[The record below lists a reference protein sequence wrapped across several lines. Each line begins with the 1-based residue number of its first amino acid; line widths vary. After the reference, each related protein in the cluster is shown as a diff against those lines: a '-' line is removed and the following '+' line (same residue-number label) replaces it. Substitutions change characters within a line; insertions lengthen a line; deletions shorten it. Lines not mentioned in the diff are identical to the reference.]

1 MFTSQMNRTQLKNII
16 EAAIMTADTPASMDY
31 LLRIFTEDEQIGREE
46 INAVLEELEA
56 ECETRGVELKQ
67 VASGYRYQAKQDL
80 VKWLSRLDV
89 ERPSRYSRALLETLS
104 LVVYRQPVT
113 RAEIEDV
120 RGVAVSSS
128 IIKTLLEREWV
139 RVVGHR
145 DVPGKPA
152 LYGTTRQFLDYFNL
166 KSLSELPP
174 LAEIRSLDSIQS
186 ELELKMDGIAADG
199 EAANDASAEQPASEA
214 GEITASDVE
223 SDTTEEH
230 VEENLEEDGG
240 EQAAADET
248 VNEHSDVES
257 SQDEVS
263 DVANE
268 DEIVEQESSEP
279 HVAEDSAEPENAE
292 TAAPEAD
299 VTSTDDESKDGE
311 DPLAAKA
318 G

>member
-31 LLRIFTEDEQIGREE
+31 LLRIFTEDEKIGREE

-67 VASGYRYQAKQDL
+67 VASGYRYQAKLDL
-80 VKWLSRLDV
+80 VQWLSRLDV

-104 LVVYRQPVT
+104 LIVYRQPVT

-186 ELELKMDGIAADG
+186 ELELKMDGIVADG
-199 EAANDASAEQPASEA
+199 KAANDASAEQPATEEDEVA
-214 GEITASDVE
+214 ASDVA
-223 SDTTEEH
+223 TTEEH
-230 VEENLEEDGG
+230 VAAVDS
-240 EQAAADET
+240 EQSADEST
-248 VNEHSDVES
+248 AENSDVES
-257 SQDEVS
+257 PPDEVS

-268 DEIVEQESSEP
+268 DVTVEQESSES
-279 HVAEDSAEPENAE
+279 HVAEDSVASENAE
-292 TAAPEAD
+292 TIEPETD
-299 VTSTDDESKDGE
+299 VISTDNESKDGE

>member
-1 MFTSQMNRTQLKNII
+1 MI
-16 EAAIMTADTPASMDY
+16 ADTPASMDY
-31 LLRIFTEDEQIGREE
+31 LLRIFTEDEKIGREE
-46 INAVLEELEA
+46 INAVLEELQA

-80 VKWLSRLDV
+80 SQWLARLDT

-174 LAEIRSLDSIQS
+174 LAEIRSLDSIQN
-186 ELELKMDGIAADG
+186 ELELKMQDIAAEG
-199 EAANDASAEQPASEA
+199 EAANDADAMNDEQPAA
-214 GEITASDVE
+214 
-223 SDTTEEH
+223 
-230 VEENLEEDGG
+230 EDGTEVAG
-240 EQAAADET
+240 DVDTAEVAVAVAEADEGQVEVAVDAAGT
-248 VNEHSDVES
+248 EKGAAES
-257 SQDEVS
+257 SQDQVS
-263 DVANE
+263 DVASE
-268 DEIVEQESSEP
+268 TAVVEEESSESDALVEE
-279 HVAEDSAEPENAE
+279 VAELTVDAATPETE
-292 TAAPEAD
+292 ITSLDGEAKGD
-299 VTSTDDESKDGE
+299 E
-311 DPLAAKA
+311 DPLAVKV

>member
-1 MFTSQMNRTQLKNII
+1 MFTSPMNQTQLKNII

-31 LLRIFTEDEQIGREE
+31 LLRLFTEEEQVGREE
-46 INAVLEELEA
+46 INEVLTQLEA
-56 ECETRGVELKQ
+56 ECESRGIELKQ
-67 VASGYRYQAKQDL
+67 VASGYRYQARQDL
-80 VKWLSRLDV
+80 SPWLSRLEV

-104 LVVYRQPVT
+104 LIVYRQPVT

-174 LAEIRSLDSIQS
+174 LAEIRSLDSIQN
-186 ELELKMDGIAADG
+186 ELELKVIIGG
-199 EAANDASAEQPASEA
+199 EEAANAESIEDEPTVASEGDADEAASAVEEAAAIELVAESNDEADPLSGERETVVSSDGNDHEQLDGAPVAEKAAVEYNATENDAVEFDDAANEEA
-214 GEITASDVE
+214 AGTASM
-223 SDTTEEH
+223 
-230 VEENLEEDGG
+230 
-240 EQAAADET
+240 ADE
-248 VNEHSDVES
+248 
-257 SQDEVS
+257 
-263 DVANE
+263 
-268 DEIVEQESSEP
+268 P
-279 HVAEDSAEPENAE
+279 EDS
-292 TAAPEAD
+292 
-299 VTSTDDESKDGE
+299 E
-311 DPLAAKA
+311 DPPAARA

>member
-1 MFTSQMNRTQLKNII
+1 MI
-16 EAAIMTADTPASMDY
+16 ADTPASMDY
-31 LLRIFTEDEQIGREE
+31 LLRIFTEDEKIGREE
-46 INAVLEELEA
+46 INAVLEELAA

-67 VASGYRYQAKQDL
+67 VASGYRYQAKLELGQ
-80 VKWLSRLDV
+80 WLSRLDV

-104 LVVYRQPVT
+104 LIVYRQPVT

-174 LAEIRSLDSIQS
+174 LAEIRSLDSIQR
-186 ELELKMDGIAADG
+186 ELELKMDGIAAEG
-199 EAANDASAEQPASEA
+199 EAANDADATEGEQPAAEEGAEVS
-214 GEITASDVE
+214 GSV
-223 SDTTEEH
+223 DTTEEAVAEVDNEQDEASAAENSAVEPCRNEESNIVNEAAV
-230 VEENLEEDGG
+230 VEE
-240 EQAAADET
+240 
-248 VNEHSDVES
+248 
-257 SQDEVS
+257 
-263 DVANE
+263 
-268 DEIVEQESSEP
+268 ESSESDAVVEP
-279 HVAEDSAEPENAE
+279 VADPAAEVAEPETE
-292 TAAPEAD
+292 I
-299 VTSTDDESKDGE
+299 TSSDDEPKDSE
-311 DPLAAKA
+311 DPLAARV

>member
-1 MFTSQMNRTQLKNII
+1 
-16 EAAIMTADTPASMDY
+16 MTANTPASMDY
-31 LLRIFTEDEQIGREE
+31 LLRIFTEEEQIGREE
-46 INAVLEELEA
+46 INAVLAELEA

-67 VASGYRYQAKQDL
+67 VASGYRYQAKPSL
-80 VKWLSRLDV
+80 TSWLSRLDV

-104 LVVYRQPVT
+104 LIVYRQPVT

-186 ELELKMDGIAADG
+186 ELELKMAGIGAEG
-199 EAANDASAEQPASEA
+199 EAANAELIGGEPSAEEGGSGTEEVADRDGDNASEEEGAAEAESEQVEGNSVASDSANNGDEQLTEA
-214 GEITASDVE
+214 GATAVETASVVDE
-223 SDTTEEH
+223 T
-230 VEENLEEDGG
+230 EDG
-240 EQAAADET
+240 
-248 VNEHSDVES
+248 
-257 SQDEVS
+257 
-263 DVANE
+263 
-268 DEIVEQESSEP
+268 
-279 HVAEDSAEPENAE
+279 
-292 TAAPEAD
+292 
-299 VTSTDDESKDGE
+299 K
-311 DPLAAKA
+311 DPLAARA

>member
-1 MFTSQMNRTQLKNII
+1 MNRTQLKNII
-16 EAAIMTADTPASMDY
+16 EAAIMIVDTPASMDY
-31 LLRIFTEDEQIGREE
+31 LLRIFTEDEKIGREE
-46 INAVLEELEA
+46 INVALEELAA

-80 VKWLSRLDV
+80 LQWLSRLDI

-186 ELELKMDGIAADG
+186 ELELKMGGIAAEG
-199 EAANDASAEQPASEA
+199 EAANDAAATEGEQPTAEDGAEAASDVDETQVA
-214 GEITASDVE
+214 AVAPTGEPLDAAVDVDVSSTENGTAESSQGETSDVE
-223 SDTTEEH
+223 SETAV
-230 VEENLEEDGG
+230 VEE
-240 EQAAADET
+240 
-248 VNEHSDVES
+248 ES
-257 SQDEVS
+257 RES
-263 DVANE
+263 VA
-268 DEIVEQESSEP
+268 V
-279 HVAEDSAEPENAE
+279 VAEVTAEPE
-292 TAAPEAD
+292 TD
-299 VTSTDDESKDGE
+299 VTLIDDEPKDDEGS
-311 DPLAAKA
+311 LAIKV

>member
-1 MFTSQMNRTQLKNII
+1 MFTSQMNHTQLKNII

-31 LLRIFTEDEQIGREE
+31 LLRIFTEDEKIGREE

-67 VASGYRYQAKQDL
+67 VASGYRYQAKLDL
-80 VKWLSRLDV
+80 AQWLSRLDV

-104 LVVYRQPVT
+104 LIVYRQPVT

-186 ELELKMDGIAADG
+186 ELELKMDGITAEG
-199 EAANDASAEQPASEA
+199 EAANDAGDGKQE
-214 GEITASDVE
+214 TVE
-223 SDTTEEH
+223 EMTESTGDADTTVVITEI
-230 VEENLEEDGG
+230 EN
-240 EQAAADET
+240 EQGDLPAT
-248 VNEHSDVES
+248 GHSDVEPS
-257 SQDEVS
+257 E
-263 DVANE
+263 NE
-268 DEIVEQESSEP
+268 ASVVVNEAALAEEAGGESGVVVESVTEQAVE
-279 HVAEDSAEPENAE
+279 VAESEAE
-292 TAAPEAD
+292 
-299 VTSTDDESKDGE
+299 VTSIDEAPKDSE
-311 DPLAAKA
+311 DPLAAKV